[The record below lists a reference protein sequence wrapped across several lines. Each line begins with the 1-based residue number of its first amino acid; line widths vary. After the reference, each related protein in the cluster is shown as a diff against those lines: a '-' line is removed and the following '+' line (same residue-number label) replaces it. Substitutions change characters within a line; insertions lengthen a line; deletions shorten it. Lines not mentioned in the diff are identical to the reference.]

1 MEVRQEVVQ
10 ACCHGNSRRGKKMKV
25 GFIGTGVMGSRMIK
39 QFLQQHTVL
48 IYNRSPEKT
57 KELVE
62 LGAER
67 LDSVAAVAQMA
78 DIICTCLSMPGDVI
92 GVYEGEKGI
101 LAHAR
106 PGAICID
113 FTTVGAETSRELF
126 AEAAKQKIDYL
137 DAPVSGGPE
146 GVEQGTLTIM
156 VGGKEAAFQTVEPL
170 LALIGAKVEFLG
182 TSGSGSVAKLINQY
196 LVGVH
201 SLAAAEA
208 MVTGAAL
215 GLDSEQLYH
224 ILKVSYGNSRMLE
237 RHMEQYVLPGNFEP
251 GGALKYLHK
260 DVKLANKLVEAAGL
274 DQSTGALAESVL
286 SEAIN
291 EGLGDFDMASVI
303 KLLEKKGQVE
313 VKREK

>member
-1 MEVRQEVVQ
+1 
-10 ACCHGNSRRGKKMKV
+10 MKI

-39 QFLQQHTVL
+39 RFLQQHTVL

-57 KELVE
+57 KELTE

-67 LDSVAAVAQMA
+67 LGSVAAVAQAA
-78 DIICTCLSMPGDVI
+78 DVICTCLSMPGDVI
-92 GVYEGEKGI
+92 DVYEGEKGI
-101 LAHAR
+101 LANAR
-106 PGAICID
+106 PGAICLD
-113 FTTVGAETSRELF
+113 FTTVGAEISRELF
-126 AEAAKQKIDYL
+126 TQSAKQKIDYL

-156 VGGKEAAFQTVEPL
+156 VGGKEAAFQTVKPL
-170 LALIGAKVEFLG
+170 LALIGTKVEYLG

-274 DQSTGALAESVL
+274 DQSTGTLAESVL
-286 SEAIN
+286 SEAIG
-291 EGLGDFDMASVI
+291 EGLGDLDMASVI

-313 VKREK
+313 VKRGT